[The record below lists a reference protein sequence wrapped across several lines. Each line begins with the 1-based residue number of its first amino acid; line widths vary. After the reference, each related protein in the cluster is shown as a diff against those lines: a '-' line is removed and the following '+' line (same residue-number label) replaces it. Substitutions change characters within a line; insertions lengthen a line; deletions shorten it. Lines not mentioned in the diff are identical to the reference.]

1 VHGAAGQDESDDAR
15 AELRQAQRH
24 LKWLLI
30 EHEHN
35 LEALQRVRRQ
45 RAKLREQ
52 AESLAAALA
61 ESRSAA
67 YWAKQSAGDRPALRF
82 GRGRAADPEADL
94 VREVEA
100 AEEFDGGWY
109 LQQNPRA
116 VRSGLSP
123 ALHYVRQGNAKKLDP
138 GPRFST
144 AGYLRRHPEAAD
156 SGLPALLHALRTGNV
171 GETTTGESDS
181 SPAGDVHL

>member
-1 VHGAAGQDESDDAR
+1 MHEGAEQGPSGDAG

-35 LEALQRVRRQ
+35 VEALQRVRRQ

-52 AESLAAALA
+52 VASLAADLA
-61 ESRSAA
+61 ETRAIA
-67 YWAKQSAGDRPALRF
+67 YWAEQSARPRAALRL
-82 GRGRAADPEADL
+82 GRSRTTDPEADL

-100 AEEFDGGWY
+100 AAEFDGGWY
-109 LQQNPRA
+109 LQQHPHA

-123 ALHYVRQGNAKKLDP
+123 ALHYVRHGNSRKLDP
-138 GPRFST
+138 GPAFST
-144 AGYLRRHPEAAD
+144 SGYLRRHPEAAD
-156 SGLPALLHALRTGNV
+156 SGLPALLHALRHGNT
-171 GETTTGESDS
+171 GETTTGEADS
-181 SPAGDVHL
+181 SPTDDVHL